1 VSCSATTGDAA
12 AAGLSRVV
20 SIAARLCLAALVLLS
35 GCADES
41 RYSALGPG
49 AVVLAFGDSVTHG
62 TGAGRGEDYPSR
74 LALATGWRVINAGI
88 PGDTAG
94 QARERIEP
102 LLAEHSPSLVIVALG
117 GNDFLRQR
125 SPAAVKEDLRAIV
138 QSVRGAGALPV
149 LVAVPRLSLLRATVG
164 ALDDSPIY
172 AELADEE
179 GVLLVEGLFSEVLSD
194 EALRADPI
202 HPNAAGYQ
210 VFAAGLDGAFREAGL
225 AGD

>member
-1 VSCSATTGDAA
+1 MSPS
-12 AAGLSRVV
+12 
-20 SIAARLCLAALVLLS
+20 SIAAWLCLAALILLS

-41 RYSALGPG
+41 PHTALHPG
-49 AVVLAFGDSVTHG
+49 SVVLAFGDSVTHG

-74 LALATGWRVINAGI
+74 LAQSSGWTVVNAGV
-88 PGDTAG
+88 PGDTAE

-102 LLAEHSPSLVIVALG
+102 LLDKHSPSLVIVALG

-125 SPAAVKEDLRAIV
+125 SPVAVKEDLRTIV
-138 QSVRGAGALPV
+138 QAVRGAGALPV

-164 ALDDSPIY
+164 ALADSPLY

-179 GVLLVEGLFSEVLSD
+179 GLLLVEGIFSEVLSD
-194 EALRADPI
+194 ERLRADPI

-210 VFAAGLDGAFREAGL
+210 EFAAALYGALREAGL